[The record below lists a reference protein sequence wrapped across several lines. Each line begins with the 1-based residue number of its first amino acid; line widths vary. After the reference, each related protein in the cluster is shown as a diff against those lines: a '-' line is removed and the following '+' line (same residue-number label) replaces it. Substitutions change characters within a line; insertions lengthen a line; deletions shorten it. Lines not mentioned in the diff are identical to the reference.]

1 MVVKIVKNTNFVK
14 KVNFYNRRFLVVN
27 RDGLIELY
35 DLQLQIAF

>member
-1 MVVKIVKNTNFVK
+1 MVVKIVKNAFFVK
-14 KVNFYNRRFLVVN
+14 KNNFYNRRFLVVN